1 MSNHTVELCSQVTI
15 CGESMRCGG
24 SPPKKTS
31 LVSHLGQKHM
41 SGRTLRCPGSRHV
54 HVCVGGHRL
63 RGLLIDTE
71 QALGTMRADD
81 SGPTPTEGREGGSR
95 AAPAHPARRHEGASR
110 WRSTRRRCARSRPA
124 PAASSQPAREDPA
137 GVTRSPWAGARRR
150 RRRWKT
156 AVPQWFA
163 CVKGRETDLACWLL
177 GVVDGDRAQE
187 HRVHSACDHHVAT
200 DVEEQA
206 WVAVGHDR
214 HPPRR
219 GDIEWRAAEVV
230 VLGRDDELGSPR

>member
-1 MSNHTVELCSQVTI
+1 
-15 CGESMRCGG
+15 
-24 SPPKKTS
+24 
-31 LVSHLGQKHM
+31 
-41 SGRTLRCPGSRHV
+41 
-54 HVCVGGHRL
+54 
-63 RGLLIDTE
+63 
-71 QALGTMRADD
+71 MRAD
-81 SGPTPTEGREGGSR
+81 SGPTHTEGREGGSR
-95 AAPAHPARRHEGASR
+95 AAPAHPARRHAGASR

-214 HPPRR
+214 QPPRH

-230 VLGRDDELGSPR
+230 VAGRDVELGVPPGNGGAEVCLQPGGWARWRCRAAAGALWPRRQLCRRHAADEPTAAATGCEQQQHRPQLG